1 VKETKSLKTRM
12 NHGNSSRFSA
22 YMGFALLLGLAL
34 TLAFGTRLGFLTLLT
49 YFLMPSQPRLQD
61 LSDAASALG
70 IFPAALVSVGGVA
83 LLRFITP
90 FPRDYNRGYAPWPQL
105 RSQFSPGL
113 LQGLAVGFGL
123 ALAFS
128 LSGLYQLQ
136 SGWPA
141 QGEGLGAMLS
151 LGMRASALVLMVYC
165 EELFFRKILLERF
178 ARLEGAL
185 LPAVCVALGYCAYK
199 EVQFEL
205 AWMQRLTLLLL
216 SFSLTFAALHRK
228 DWLRGTGVYAG
239 FLLITHLGFGL
250 PVFASEGGGLF
261 MLQYTGGADRLA
273 VALTG
278 GLGGPLSSLATQALL
293 CAALLRGFRR
303 LKAPASNTPV

>member
-1 VKETKSLKTRM
+1 M
-12 NHGNSSRFSA
+12 NHGNTSRFSA
-22 YMGFALLLGLAL
+22 YAGFLLLLGLAL
-34 TLAFGTRLGFLTLLT
+34 ALAFGMRLSFLTLLT

-61 LSDAASALG
+61 LSDAAAALG
-70 IFPAALVSVGGVA
+70 IFPAALASIGGIA
-83 LLRFITP
+83 LLRFVTP
-90 FPRDYNRGYAPWPQL
+90 FPRDYNRGYAPWQGL
-105 RSQFSPGL
+105 RRQFSPGL
-113 LQGLAVGFGL
+113 LQGFAIGL
-123 ALAFS
+123 GLTLAFS

-141 QGEGLGAMLS
+141 QGEGLGGMLS
-151 LGMRASALVLMVYC
+151 LGIRATAILLMVYC

-178 ARLEGAL
+178 ARLEGSL
-185 LPAVCVALGYCAYK
+185 LPVICVALGYCALK

-239 FLLITHLGFGL
+239 FLLLTHLGFGL
-250 PVFASEGGGLF
+250 PIFASEGGGVF
-261 MLQYTGGADRLA
+261 ILQYTGGADRLA

-293 CAALLRGFRR
+293 FAALLREFRR
-303 LKAPASNTPV
+303 PKAPSAHAPV